1 MGQITPVFGSIIP
14 SQQQLLLAN
23 NYLAFNAGA
32 NDFVQQYL
40 PEVYEAE
47 VERYG
52 NRTLN
57 GFLRMVGAEL
67 PMTSDQVIW
76 SEQNRLHI
84 AYNNVTQAGGAA
96 SATLTF
102 VTGGA
107 TTVSNAVYPNDTIVV
122 MNPVTGVAVK
132 GIVGRSDNNPALT
145 LATITAYPFQAQNW
159 DALTVGATNLKM
171 FVYGSV
177 FAKGTAQGQAQG
189 VTGGAIAAATTV
201 KSIQPTFTQFANQPI
216 IIKDSFQING
226 SDMAQIGWVDVATE
240 DGTSGYL
247 WYLKSESETRLRF
260 DDYLEMAMVE
270 GELAAAAVGGASIRF
285 ADQSVNVAGFTAAA
299 GASVA
304 HGTQGLFAA
313 VTARGNIMAGFS
325 GGTGISDFDQV
336 LKNLDTQG
344 AIEENMLFL
353 NRDLDLDF
361 DDMLGQ
367 ISAGIAGGVAY
378 GLFENS
384 QDMALNLG
392 FSGFRRGSYDFYKTS
407 WKYLNDA
414 STRGAVAVSGIEGVL
429 IPAGTS
435 TVYDQQLGTNIRRP
449 FLHVRYRASQ
459 TEDRRYKNWITGS
472 AGGAYT
478 TALDAMQV
486 NWLSERCLVTQAA
499 NNFVL
504 FQS

>member
-1 MGQITPVFGSIIP
+1 MGQIAPVFGSIIP
-14 SQQQLLLAN
+14 SQQQLALQN

-32 NDFVQQYL
+32 NDFAQQYL

-76 SEQNRLHI
+76 SEQNRLHV
-84 AYNNVTQAGGAA
+84 AYTNVNQ
-96 SATLTF
+96 
-102 VTGGA
+102 TGGA
-107 TTVSNAVYPNDTIVV
+107 GSIQLEFALGGAPAVANAVFPNDTIVV
-122 MNPVTGVAVK
+122 MNPTTGVTLKAVVRDSVPG
-132 GIVGRSDNNPALT
+132 GIGQRVR
-145 LATITAYPFQAQNW
+145 AYPFTAANF
-159 DALTVGATNLKM
+159 DALGVGATNLKM
-171 FVYGSV
+171 FVYGSI
-177 FAKGTAQGQAQG
+177 FAKGSAGPVDNAGTAN
-189 VTGGAIAAATTV
+189 TY
-201 KSIQPTFTQFANQPI
+201 KSIQPQFTQYANNPI
-216 IIKDSFQING
+216 IIKDSFEING
-226 SDMAQIGWVDVATE
+226 SDMAQIGWVEVATE

-270 GELAAAAVGGASIRF
+270 GELATGAGGSSFAA
-285 ADQSVNVAGFTAAA
+285 QSANVPGFTAAG
-299 GASVA
+299 GAAVA
-304 HGTQGLFAA
+304 YGTQGLFAA
-313 VTARGNIMAGFS
+313 IQARGNIMTGFS
-325 GGTGISDFDQV
+325 AGTGLSDFDQV

-353 NRDLDLDF
+353 NRQLDLDF

-367 ISAGIAGGVAY
+367 ISAGVAGGVAY

-414 STRGAVAVSGIEGVL
+414 STRGAVAVSNIEGVL

-478 TALDAMQV
+478 TNLDAMQV

-504 FQS
+504 FQN